1 MRLTEKGKRIYPVP
15 RRMSGKPNL
24 DAENDFKC
32 LTYNKLSELED
43 IEDELGIDL
52 ITLFDYK
59 ESPFAAFK
67 IEQDKENDVIF
78 FDGDSFY
85 GDYSKEEF
93 LELIKRLIEAYRE
106 TWALTKEE
114 LL

>member
-1 MRLTEKGKRIYPVP
+1 MRLTCKGT
-15 RRMSGKPNL
+15 NL
-24 DAENDFKC
+24 LLVNKEFGNEMYLKLMQLEN
-32 LTYNKLSELED
+32 